1 MRFLANGWL
10 LLVSM
15 VFLGACDSTS
25 DEDAGNLAPQPTA
38 GSGSV
43 STYLALGDSYTIG
56 QSVAP
61 EERWPMHL
69 ANLLSPEG
77 IRVGEPRIIAQT
89 GWTTA
94 NLLQQVKA
102 QNLSGGYGL
111 VSLMIGVNNQYQGR
125 SLEEFRTQ
133 FKELLAL
140 STQLAQKDPKNV
152 VVLTIPD
159 WGATPFGASYDRAYI
174 SAQVQKFNEVIKTE
188 ATTAGIKVID
198 IYDLSL
204 MVSQNP
210 SLLAPD
216 GLHYSSLMHRQWAQ
230 RVLPEAKRIL
240 TD

>member
-1 MRFLANGWL
+1 
-10 LLVSM
+10 M
-15 VFLGACDSTS
+15 VFLVACDSAGG
-25 DEDAGNLAPQPTA
+25 DDADNLPAPQPPA
-38 GSGSV
+38 GSGTV

-56 QSVAP
+56 QSVPAQ
-61 EERWPMHL
+61 ERWPLHL

-102 QNLSGGYGL
+102 QNLPGGYGL

-159 WGATPFGASYDRAYI
+159 WGATPFGAGYDRAYI
-174 SAQVQKFNEVIKTE
+174 SAQIQKFNEVIKTE
-188 ATTAGIKVID
+188 ATTAGIKVVD

-204 MVSQNP
+204 MVTQNP

-216 GLHYSSLMHRQWAQ
+216 GLHYSGLMHRQWAQ
-230 RVLPEAKRIL
+230 RVLPEAKKIL